1 MNRSQKLDQ
10 LVGNVE
16 ELLERLPRN
25 PTPEITAWR
34 DKVDAAIFD
43 AWTHIAGERTARR
56 VLAQPC
62 TAVALSCGLAAAI
75 GFLVGAARG
84 RPRPPF

>member
-43 AWTHIAGERTARR
+43 AWTCIAGERTMPRM
-56 VLAQPC
+56 LAQPC
-62 TAVALSCGLAAAI
+62 IAIAFSCGLAAAI

-84 RPRPPF
+84 RARPPL